1 MAEQIELEVATP
13 ERQLVSD
20 KVSEVQ
26 VPAKNGYMGI
36 LPGHAPLMGILGTGS
51 LSYQSGGIR
60 RYLAVQGGFIEVLP
74 DRVRILANLAERA
87 EDIDLDKARADLEKT
102 QRELTQPSEDPQ
114 AVLDAVALAQ
124 ARLAAGEHKQ
134 Q

>member
-51 LSYQSGGIR
+51 LSYQCGGSR

-87 EDIDLDKARADLEKT
+87 EDIDLDKARADLERA

-114 AVLDAVALAQ
+114 AALDAVALAQ